1 VKKDNMTLGEKLK
14 WLIDQ
19 NCSVQITI
27 SSSTNEIIYD
37 IIWMQ
42 PVRRINRIPRFKE
55 ASLDLNIGLDKIIQ
69 AIKDYS

>member
-1 VKKDNMTLGEKLK
+1 MITIEEKLK

-27 SSSTNEIIYD
+27 NSPTNEIIYD
-37 IIWMQ
+37 TILMQ
-42 PVRRINRIPRFKE
+42 PVRRVNKIPRFKE
-55 ASLDLNIGLDKIIQ
+55 ISLDLNIGLDKIIQ